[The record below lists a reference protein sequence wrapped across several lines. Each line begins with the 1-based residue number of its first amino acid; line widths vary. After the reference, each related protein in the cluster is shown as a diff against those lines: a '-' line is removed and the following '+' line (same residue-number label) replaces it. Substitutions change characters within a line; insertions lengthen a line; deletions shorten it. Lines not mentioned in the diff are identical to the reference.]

1 MGLVAKDL
9 QRDSLTSRVYQEL
22 REGLLKG
29 NLKPGE
35 RLKIRDLAATL
46 GVSETPIR
54 EAVMQLVREGG
65 LEIRAGQ
72 AIRVVRL
79 GLARYLELR
88 DIRLLLEGLAA
99 ERATPR
105 MASEAID
112 ALEEVHQRLIRSEQ
126 AGEWSA
132 ALEMNYVFHHTLYRA
147 AAMPA
152 LMEMLERMWLQVGPL
167 LNLMYP
173 HARPTYRGRHQHLN
187 VLDALRHRDAVA
199 ARSAIQD
206 DMIEGGTGLVRLLER
221 MEAGE
226 AMPPEITALFVG
238 PISPAPRPD
247 GRGLTSLRAITTPAG
262 DAK

>member
-1 MGLVAKDL
+1 
-9 QRDSLTSRVYQEL
+9 
-22 REGLLKG
+22 EGLLKG

-54 EAVMQLVREGG
+54 EAIMQLVREGG
-65 LEIRAGQ
+65 LEIRASQ

-105 MASEAID
+105 ISSEAID
-112 ALEEVHQRLIRSEQ
+112 ALEEAHQRLIRSEQ

-132 ALEMNYVFHHTLYRA
+132 ALEMNYVFHHSLYRA

-187 VLDALRHRDAVA
+187 VLDALRRHDAAA
-199 ARSAIQD
+199 ARSAIQE
-206 DMIEGGTGLVRLLER
+206 DMIEGGAGLVQLLER
-221 MEAGE
+221 MEAGK
-226 AMPPEITALFVG
+226 AVPPEIAAVYLEPT
-238 PISPAPRPD
+238 SPPPRPAA
-247 GRGLTSLRAITTPAG
+247 RGLTSLKSNTKRAGGPE
-262 DAK
+262 